1 MKWEVH
7 FNKAQFQNHDE
18 YIARL
23 EMGELSTEAVSSNK
37 KQARQD
43 AADKMVA
50 LLHKKYGS
58 LDNIKKASMIRRKLK
73 KREKE
78 AERLQRRAVRQA
90 EFAEFGQH
98 FTFADGRRQENTA
111 KRY

>member
-1 MKWEVH
+1 MTSITTCNNYGVIFAISMKWEVH

-18 YIARL
+18 YIAHL

-90 EFAEFGQH
+90 E
-98 FTFADGRRQENTA
+98 
-111 KRY
+111 